1 MPTRSLGWVAVNPE
15 APPHLGSVGVQ
26 SSHGSQGRVAQEW
39 ERLGSR
45 LSSVPNCGVTWFLEG
60 IGEKEVRRKEM
71 GLRKPQ
77 KSKPHSERLSEYLRW

>member
-26 SSHGSQGRVAQEW
+26 SSHGSQGRVAQKW

-60 IGEKEVRRKEM
+60 IWRERRETKRNGAEET
-71 GLRKPQ
+71 
-77 KSKPHSERLSEYLRW
+77 SKKQTSF